1 MIRQSVDE
9 LTVQSRLATGVL
21 IQKIAKDDKII
32 MVDIVPPLPPIDGGT
47 DRSEGFTTPLMS
59 PKAYSTAALL

>member
-32 MVDIVPPLPPIDGGT
+32 MVDIVPPLPPT
-47 DRSEGFTTPLMS
+47 DEGANRSEFSPLIS